1 MSRTYR
7 LAGSIVL
14 AASLSLLSACSIL
27 PKPEQVDVYWLPY
40 AQTPIAASRS
50 APVTWSLRLDKPMA
64 SNALNS
70 QNIAVVPQGNLIS
83 NYKGAR
89 WSDPAPV
96 LLRNRLLD
104 AFLQDG
110 RIQGLS
116 TDDSNLQAD
125 YELGGELLAFQTH
138 YNGKNPEVL
147 VQYNARLVRTSEQR
161 VIVSRRFETR
171 QPLSNPMVP
180 GVVAGFGQ
188 ATDAL
193 MPQVVQWLMQQGQAQ
208 RVIAP

>member
-1 MSRTYR
+1 MKPTYR
-7 LAGSIVL
+7 LAGSLIL

-40 AQTPIAASRS
+40 AQAPIAASRS
-50 APVTWSLRLDKPMA
+50 AAVNWSLRLDKPMA
-64 SNALNS
+64 SAALNS
-70 QNIAVVPQGNLIS
+70 QNIAVVPEGNLIS

-116 TDDSNLQAD
+116 TDDTTVQAD

-138 YNGKNPEVL
+138 YNGKSPEVL
-147 VQYNARLVRTSEQR
+147 IQYNARLVRSSDQR
-161 VIVSRRFETR
+161 VIASKRFEAR

-188 ATDAL
+188 ASDTL
-193 MPQVVQWLMQQGQAQ
+193 MPQVVQWVMQQGHAQ
-208 RVIAP
+208 R

>member
-40 AQTPIAASRS
+40 AQTPVAASRS

-125 YELGGELLAFQTH
+125 YELGGELLSFQTH

-147 VQYNARLVRTSEQR
+147 VQYNARLVRTSDQR
-161 VIVSRRFETR
+161 VIASRRFETR
-171 QPLSNPMVP
+171 QPLCNPMVP

-193 MPQVVQWLMQQGQAQ
+193 MPQVVQWVMQQGQAQ

>member
-7 LAGSIVL
+7 LASSFAL
-14 AASLSLLSACSIL
+14 AVSLSLISACSIF
-27 PKPEQVDVYWLPY
+27 PAPEQVDVYRLPS
-40 AQTPIAASRS
+40 AQAPIATSAQ
-50 APVTWSLRLDKPMA
+50 APVKWSLRLDKPMS
-64 SNALNS
+64 SNVLNS
-70 QNIAVVPQGNLIS
+70 QNIAVVPEGNLIS
-83 NYKGAR
+83 SYKGAR
-89 WSDPAPV
+89 WSDPAPA

-147 VQYNARLVRTSEQR
+147 VQYNARLVRNSDQR
-161 VIVSRRFETR
+161 VIGSKRFEVR
-171 QPLSNPMVP
+171 QPLSSPLVP
-180 GVVAGFGQ
+180 SVVEGFGR
-188 ATDAL
+188 ASDVL
-193 MPQVVQWLMQQGQAQ
+193 MPQVVQWTLQQGQAQ
-208 RVIAP
+208 H

>member
-1 MSRTYR
+1 MKPTYR
-7 LAGSIVL
+7 LAGSLIL

-40 AQTPIAASRS
+40 AQAPIAASRS
-50 APVTWSLRLDKPMA
+50 AAVNWSLRLDKPMA
-64 SNALNS
+64 SAALNS
-70 QNIAVVPQGNLIS
+70 QNIAVVPEGNLIS

-116 TDDSNLQAD
+116 TDDTTVQAD
-125 YELGGELLAFQTH
+125 DELGGELLAFQTH
-138 YNGKNPEVL
+138 YNGKSPEVL
-147 VQYNARLVRTSEQR
+147 IQYNARLVRSSDQR
-161 VIVSRRFETR
+161 VIASKRFEAR

-188 ATDAL
+188 ASDTL
-193 MPQVVQWLMQQGQAQ
+193 MPQVVQWVMQQGQAQ
-208 RVIAP
+208 R

>member
-1 MSRTYR
+1 MKRTYR
-7 LAGSIVL
+7 LAGSLVI

-27 PKPEQVDVYWLPY
+27 PKPEIVDVYRLPA
-40 AQTPIAASRS
+40 AQAPVTASQS
-50 APVTWSLRLDKPMA
+50 APVKWSLRLEKPMTTG
-64 SNALNS
+64 ALNT
-70 QNIAVVPQGNLIS
+70 QNIVVVPEGNLIS

-89 WSDPAPV
+89 WSDTAPV
-96 LLRNRLLD
+96 LLRNRLLE

-116 TDDSNLQAD
+116 TDDSNLQSD

-147 VQYNARLVRTSEQR
+147 IQYNARLVRSSDQR
-161 VIVSRRFETR
+161 VIASKRFEAR

-188 ATDAL
+188 ASDVL
-193 MPQVVQWLMQQGQAQ
+193 MPQVVQWVMQQGQAQ
-208 RVIAP
+208 R

>member
-1 MSRTYR
+1 MTLTFR
-7 LAGSIVL
+7 LAGSLLL
-14 AASLSLLSACSIL
+14 AASLSLISACSIL
-27 PKPEQVDVYWLPY
+27 PKPEVVDVYRLPD
-40 AQTPIAASRS
+40 AQTPIAASQG

-70 QNIAVVPQGNLIS
+70 QNIAVIPEGNLVS

-89 WSDPAPV
+89 WSDPAPA

-110 RIQGLS
+110 RIKALS
-116 TDDSNLQAD
+116 TDDSNLQSD

-138 YNGKNPEVL
+138 YNGKSPEVI
-147 VQYNARLVRTSEQR
+147 VQYNARLVRSSDQR
-161 VIVSRRFETR
+161 IIGSKRFEVR
-171 QPLSNPMVP
+171 QPLTNPLVP

-188 ATDAL
+188 ATDTL
-193 MPQVVQWLMQQGQAQ
+193 MPQVVQWVLQQGQTQ
-208 RVIAP
+208 R

>member
-1 MSRTYR
+1 MTRTYR

-40 AQTPIAASRS
+40 AQAPLAASRG
-50 APVTWSLRLDKPMA
+50 APVNWSLRLEKPMA

-70 QNIAVVPQGNLIS
+70 QNIAVVPEGNLIS

-125 YELGGELLAFQTH
+125 YELGGELLAFQTR
-138 YNGKNPEVL
+138 YNGKSPEVL
-147 VQYNARLVRTSEQR
+147 IQYNARLVRSSDQR
-161 VIVSRRFETR
+161 VLASRRFEAR

-180 GVVAGFGQ
+180 EVVAGFGQ
-188 ATDAL
+188 AADTL
-193 MPQVVQWLMQQGQAQ
+193 MPQVVQWVMQQGQAQ
-208 RVIAP
+208 R

>member
-27 PKPEQVDVYWLPY
+27 PKPEQVDMYRLPY
-40 AQTPIAASRS
+40 AQTPMAASTS
-50 APVTWSLRLDKPMA
+50 GPVKWSLRLDKPMA

-70 QNIAVVPQGNLIS
+70 QNIAVVPEGNLIS

-116 TDDSNLQAD
+116 TDDSNLQSD

-138 YNGKNPEVL
+138 YNGKSPEVII
-147 VQYNARLVRTSEQR
+147 QYNARLVRSSDQR
-161 VIVSRRFETR
+161 VLASKRFETR
-171 QPLSNPMVP
+171 QPLSSPLVP

-188 ATDAL
+188 ATDTL
-193 MPQVVQWLMQQGQAQ
+193 MPQVVQWVIQQGQAQ
-208 RVIAP
+208 R

>member
-1 MSRTYR
+1 MIRTYR

-40 AQTPIAASRS
+40 GQAPVAASRS
-50 APVTWSLRLDKPMA
+50 APVSWSLRLDKPMA

-70 QNIAVVPQGNLIS
+70 QNIAVVPEGNLIS

-89 WSDPAPV
+89 WSDTAPV
-96 LLRNRLLD
+96 LLRNRLLE

-125 YELGGELLAFQTH
+125 YELGGELLAFQTR
-138 YNGKNPEVL
+138 YNGKSPQVL
-147 VQYNARLVRTSEQR
+147 VQYNARLVRTSDQR
-161 VIVSRRFETR
+161 VIASKRFEVR
-171 QPLSNPMVP
+171 QPLNNPLVP

-188 ATDAL
+188 ASDVL
-193 MPQVVQWLMQQGQAQ
+193 MPQVVQWVLQQGQAQ
-208 RVIAP
+208 R

>member
-7 LAGSIVL
+7 LAGAVVL
-14 AASLSLLSACSIL
+14 ATSLSLLSACSIL

-40 AQTPIAASRS
+40 AQTPIATSPS
-50 APVTWSLRLDKPMA
+50 APVNWSLKLDKPMA

-70 QNIAVVPQGNLIS
+70 QNIAVVPEGNLIS

-116 TDDSNLQAD
+116 TDDSNLQSD
-125 YELGGELLAFQTH
+125 FELGGELLAFQTR
-138 YNGKNPEVL
+138 YNGKSPEVL
-147 VQYNARLVRTSEQR
+147 IQYNARLVRSRDQR
-161 VIVSRRFETR
+161 VIGSKRFETR
-171 QPLSNPMVP
+171 LPLTNPMVP

-188 ATDAL
+188 ATDQL
-193 MPQVVQWLMQQGQAQ
+193 MPQVVQWVLQQGQAQ
-208 RVIAP
+208 R

>member
-7 LAGSIVL
+7 LAGAVVL
-14 AASLSLLSACSIL
+14 ATSLSLLSACSIL

-40 AQTPIAASRS
+40 AQTPIATSPS
-50 APVTWSLRLDKPMA
+50 APVNWSLKLDKPMA

-70 QNIAVVPQGNLIS
+70 QNIAVVPEGNLIS

-116 TDDSNLQAD
+116 TDDSNLQSD
-125 YELGGELLAFQTH
+125 FELGGELLAFQTR
-138 YNGKNPEVL
+138 YNGKSPEVL
-147 VQYNARLVRTSEQR
+147 IQYNARLVRSRDQR
-161 VIVSRRFETR
+161 VIGSKRFETR
-171 QPLSNPMVP
+171 QPLTNPMVP

-188 ATDAL
+188 ATDQL
-193 MPQVVQWLMQQGQAQ
+193 MPQVVQWVLQQGQAQ
-208 RVIAP
+208 R

>member
-7 LAGSIVL
+7 LAGAVVL
-14 AASLSLLSACSIL
+14 ATSLSLLSACSIL

-40 AQTPIAASRS
+40 AQTPIATSPS
-50 APVTWSLRLDKPMA
+50 APVSWSLKLDKPMA

-70 QNIAVVPQGNLIS
+70 QNIAVVPEGNLIS

-116 TDDSNLQAD
+116 TDDSNLQSD
-125 YELGGELLAFQTH
+125 FELGGELLAFQTR
-138 YNGKNPEVL
+138 YNGKSPEVL
-147 VQYNARLVRTSEQR
+147 IQYNARLVRSRDQR
-161 VIVSRRFETR
+161 VIGSKRFETR
-171 QPLSNPMVP
+171 QPLTNPMVP
-180 GVVAGFGQ
+180 GVVAGFEQ
-188 ATDAL
+188 ATDQL
-193 MPQVVQWLMQQGQAQ
+193 MPQVVQWVLQQGQAQ
-208 RVIAP
+208 R

>member
-1 MSRTYR
+1 MSRTYS
-7 LAGSIVL
+7 LAGAVVL
-14 AASLSLLSACSIL
+14 ATSLSLLSACSIL

-40 AQTPIAASRS
+40 AQTPIATSPS
-50 APVTWSLRLDKPMA
+50 APVNWSLKLDKPMA

-70 QNIAVVPQGNLIS
+70 QNIAVVPEGNLIS

-116 TDDSNLQAD
+116 TDDSNLQSD
-125 YELGGELLAFQTH
+125 FELGGELLAFQTR
-138 YNGKNPEVL
+138 YNGKSPEVL
-147 VQYNARLVRTSEQR
+147 IQYNARLVRSRDQR
-161 VIVSRRFETR
+161 VIGSKRFETR
-171 QPLSNPMVP
+171 QPLTNPMVP

-188 ATDAL
+188 ATDQL
-193 MPQVVQWLMQQGQAQ
+193 MPQVVQWVLQQGQAQ
-208 RVIAP
+208 R

>member
-1 MSRTYR
+1 MKPTYR
-7 LAGSIVL
+7 LAGSLIL

-40 AQTPIAASRS
+40 AQAPIAASRS
-50 APVTWSLRLDKPMA
+50 AAVNWSLRLDKPMA
-64 SNALNS
+64 SAALNS
-70 QNIAVVPQGNLIS
+70 QNIAVVPEGNLIS

-116 TDDSNLQAD
+116 TDDTTVQAE

-138 YNGKNPEVL
+138 YNGKSPEVL
-147 VQYNARLVRTSEQR
+147 IQYNARLVRSSDQR
-161 VIVSRRFETR
+161 VIASKRFEAR

-188 ATDAL
+188 ASDTL
-193 MPQVVQWLMQQGQAQ
+193 MPQVVQWVMQQGQAQ
-208 RVIAP
+208 R

>member
-40 AQTPIAASRS
+40 AQTPIAASQS
-50 APVTWSLRLDKPMA
+50 APVNWSLRLDKPMA

-70 QNIAVVPQGNLIS
+70 QNIAVVPEGNLIS

-138 YNGKNPEVL
+138 YNGKSPQVL
-147 VQYNARLVRTSEQR
+147 VQYNARLVRTSDQR
-161 VIVSRRFETR
+161 VIASKRFDVR
-171 QPLSNPMVP
+171 QPLNNPLVP

-188 ATDAL
+188 ASDVL
-193 MPQVVQWLMQQGQAQ
+193 MPQVVQWVLQQGQAQ
-208 RVIAP
+208 R

>member
-40 AQTPIAASRS
+40 AQTPMAASQS
-50 APVTWSLRLDKPMA
+50 APVNWSLRLDKPMA

-70 QNIAVVPQGNLIS
+70 QNIAVVPEGNLIS

-138 YNGKNPEVL
+138 YNGKSPQVL
-147 VQYNARLVRTSEQR
+147 VQYNARLVRTSDQR
-161 VIVSRRFETR
+161 VIASKRFDVR
-171 QPLSNPMVP
+171 QPLNNPLVP

-188 ATDAL
+188 ASDVL
-193 MPQVVQWLMQQGQAQ
+193 MPQVVQWVLQQGQAQ
-208 RVIAP
+208 R

>member
-1 MSRTYR
+1 MKPTYR
-7 LAGSIVL
+7 LAGSLIL

-40 AQTPIAASRS
+40 AQAPIAASRS
-50 APVTWSLRLDKPMA
+50 AAVNWSLRLDKPMA
-64 SNALNS
+64 SAALNS
-70 QNIAVVPQGNLIS
+70 QNIAVVPEGTLLS

-116 TDDSNLQAD
+116 TDDTTVQAD

-138 YNGKNPEVL
+138 YNGKSPEVL
-147 VQYNARLVRTSEQR
+147 IQYNARLVRSSDQR
-161 VIVSRRFETR
+161 VIASKRFEAR

-188 ATDAL
+188 ASDTL
-193 MPQVVQWLMQQGQAQ
+193 MPQVVQWVMQQGQAQ
-208 RVIAP
+208 R

>member
-1 MSRTYR
+1 MIRTYR

-40 AQTPIAASRS
+40 GQAPVAASRS
-50 APVTWSLRLDKPMA
+50 APVSWSLRLDKPMA

-70 QNIAVVPQGNLIS
+70 QNIAVVPEGNLIS

-89 WSDPAPV
+89 WSDTAPV
-96 LLRNRLLD
+96 LLRNRLLE

-125 YELGGELLAFQTH
+125 YELGGELLAFQTR
-138 YNGKNPEVL
+138 YNGKSPEVL
-147 VQYNARLVRTSEQR
+147 IQYNARLVRSSDQR
-161 VIVSRRFETR
+161 VVASRRFEAR
-171 QPLSNPMVP
+171 QLLSNPMVP

-188 ATDAL
+188 ATDTL
-193 MPQVVQWLMQQGQAQ
+193 MPQVVQWVMQQGQAQ
-208 RVIAP
+208 R

>member
-7 LAGSIVL
+7 LAGAVVL
-14 AASLSLLSACSIL
+14 ATSLSLLSACSIL

-40 AQTPIAASRS
+40 AQTPIATSPS
-50 APVTWSLRLDKPMA
+50 APVNWSLKLDKPMA

-70 QNIAVVPQGNLIS
+70 QNIAVVPEGNLIS

-116 TDDSNLQAD
+116 TDDSNLQSD
-125 YELGGELLAFQTH
+125 FELGGELLAFQTR
-138 YNGKNPEVL
+138 YDGKSPEVL
-147 VQYNARLVRTSEQR
+147 IQYNARLVRSRDQR
-161 VIVSRRFETR
+161 VIGSKRFETR
-171 QPLSNPMVP
+171 QPLTNPMVP

-188 ATDAL
+188 ATDQL
-193 MPQVVQWLMQQGQAQ
+193 MPQVVQWVLQQGQAQ
-208 RVIAP
+208 R

>member
-40 AQTPIAASRS
+40 AQTPMAASHS
-50 APVTWSLRLDKPMA
+50 APVNWSLRLDKPMA

-70 QNIAVVPQGNLIS
+70 QNSAVVPEGNLIS
-83 NYKGAR
+83 NDTGAR

-138 YNGKNPEVL
+138 YNGKNPQVL
-147 VQYNARLVRTSEQR
+147 VQYNARLVRTSDQR
-161 VIVSRRFETR
+161 VIASKRFDVR
-171 QPLSNPMVP
+171 QPLNNPLVP

-188 ATDAL
+188 ASDVL
-193 MPQVVQWLMQQGQAQ
+193 MPQVVQWVLQQGQAQ
-208 RVIAP
+208 R

>member
-1 MSRTYR
+1 MSRTHR

-14 AASLSLLSACSIL
+14 AAGLSLLSACSIL
-27 PKPEQVDVYWLPY
+27 PKPEQVDMYRLPY
-40 AQTPIAASRS
+40 AQTPMAASTS
-50 APVTWSLRLDKPMA
+50 GPVKWSLRLDKPMA

-70 QNIAVVPQGNLIS
+70 QNIAVVPEGNLIS

-116 TDDSNLQAD
+116 TDDSNLQSD

-138 YNGKNPEVL
+138 YNGKSPEVII
-147 VQYNARLVRTSEQR
+147 QYNARLVRSSDQR
-161 VIVSRRFETR
+161 VLASKRFETR
-171 QPLSNPMVP
+171 QPLSSPLVP

-193 MPQVVQWLMQQGQAQ
+193 MPQVVQWVIQQGQAQ
-208 RVIAP
+208 R

>member
-1 MSRTYR
+1 MKRTYR

-27 PKPEQVDVYWLPY
+27 PKPEQVDMYRLPA
-40 AQTPIAASRS
+40 AQVPVAASHS

-64 SNALNS
+64 SGALNN
-70 QNIAVVPQGNLIS
+70 QNIAVVPEGNLIS

-89 WSDPAPV
+89 WSDTAPV

-116 TDDSNLQAD
+116 TDDSNLQSD

-138 YNGKNPEVL
+138 YNGKSPQVL
-147 VQYNARLVRTSEQR
+147 IQYNARLVRSSDQR
-161 VIVSRRFETR
+161 VIASKRFEAR

-180 GVVAGFGQ
+180 SVVAGFAQ
-188 ATDAL
+188 ASDTL
-193 MPQVVQWLMQQGQAQ
+193 MPQVVQWVMQQGQAE
-208 RVIAP
+208 R

>member
-40 AQTPIAASRS
+40 AQTPIAASQS
-50 APVTWSLRLDKPMA
+50 APVNWSLRLDKPMA

-70 QNIAVVPQGNLIS
+70 QNIAVVPEGNLIS

-138 YNGKNPEVL
+138 YNGKNPQVL
-147 VQYNARLVRTSEQR
+147 VQYNARLVRTSDQR
-161 VIVSRRFETR
+161 VIASKRFDVR
-171 QPLSNPMVP
+171 QPLNNPLVP

-188 ATDAL
+188 ASDVL
-193 MPQVVQWLMQQGQAQ
+193 MPQVVQWVLQQGQAQ
-208 RVIAP
+208 R

>member
-1 MSRTYR
+1 MTLTYR
-7 LAGSIVL
+7 LAGSFFL
-14 AASLSLLSACSIL
+14 AASLSLISACSIL
-27 PKPEQVDVYWLPY
+27 PKPEVVDVYRLPD
-40 AQTPIAASRS
+40 AQTPIATSQS

-70 QNIAVVPQGNLIS
+70 QNIAVIPEGNLVS

-89 WSDPAPV
+89 WSDPAPA

-110 RIQGLS
+110 RVKALS
-116 TDDSNLQAD
+116 TDDSNLQSD

-138 YNGKNPEVL
+138 YNGKDPEVI
-147 VQYNARLVRTSEQR
+147 VQYNARLVRSSDQR
-161 VIVSRRFETR
+161 IIGAKRFEVR
-171 QPLSNPMVP
+171 QPLTNPLVP

-193 MPQVVQWLMQQGQAQ
+193 MPRVVQWVLQQGQAQ
-208 RVIAP
+208 R

>member
-1 MSRTYR
+1 MIRPNR
-7 LAGSIVL
+7 LAGSVFL
-14 AASLSLLSACSIL
+14 AVGLGLLSACSIL
-27 PKPEQVDVYWLPY
+27 PKPQLVDQYILPS
-40 AQTPIAASRS
+40 AQAPVASRS
-50 APVTWSLRLDKPMA
+50 GAVDWSLRLDKPMA

-147 VQYNARLVRTSEQR
+147 VQYNARLVRTSDQR
-161 VIVSRRFETR
+161 VIASRRFETR

-193 MPQVVQWLMQQGQAQ
+193 MPQVVQWVMQQGQAQ

>member
-1 MSRTYR
+1 MTLTYR
-7 LAGSIVL
+7 LAGSFFL
-14 AASLSLLSACSIL
+14 AASLSLISACSIL
-27 PKPEQVDVYWLPY
+27 PKPEVVDVYRLPD
-40 AQTPIAASRS
+40 AQTPIAASQG

-70 QNIAVVPQGNLIS
+70 QNIAVIPEGNLVS

-89 WSDPAPV
+89 WSDPAPA

-110 RIQGLS
+110 RVKALS
-116 TDDSNLQAD
+116 TDDSNLQSD

-138 YNGKNPEVL
+138 YNGKDPEVI
-147 VQYNARLVRTSEQR
+147 VQYNARLVRSSDQR
-161 VIVSRRFETR
+161 IIGAKRFEVR
-171 QPLSNPMVP
+171 QPLTNPLVP

-188 ATDAL
+188 ATDTL
-193 MPQVVQWLMQQGQAQ
+193 MPQVVQWVLQQGQAQ
-208 RVIAP
+208 R

>member
-96 LLRNRLLD
+96 LFDRVNVLTFEGIAELD
-104 AFLQDG
+104 AAVDAALADAGVKGIVITSAKPDFAPPC
-110 RIQGLS
+110 RTRTPAPS
-116 TDDSNLQAD
+116 T
-125 YELGGELLAFQTH
+125 
-138 YNGKNPEVL
+138 
-147 VQYNARLVRTSEQR
+147 
-161 VIVSRRFETR
+161 RRSSS
-171 QPLSNPMVP
+171 QS
-180 GVVAGFGQ
+180 G
-188 ATDAL
+188 
-193 MPQVVQWLMQQGQAQ
+193 
-208 RVIAP
+208 

>member
-40 AQTPIAASRS
+40 AQTPVAASRS

-83 NYKGAR
+83 NYRG
-89 WSDPAPV
+89 
-96 LLRNRLLD
+96 
-104 AFLQDG
+104 
-110 RIQGLS
+110 
-116 TDDSNLQAD
+116 
-125 YELGGELLAFQTH
+125 
-138 YNGKNPEVL
+138 
-147 VQYNARLVRTSEQR
+147 
-161 VIVSRRFETR
+161 
-171 QPLSNPMVP
+171 
-180 GVVAGFGQ
+180 
-188 ATDAL
+188 
-193 MPQVVQWLMQQGQAQ
+193 
-208 RVIAP
+208 

>member
-1 MSRTYR
+1 MTLTYR
-7 LAGSIVL
+7 LAGSFFL
-14 AASLSLLSACSIL
+14 AASLSLISACSIL
-27 PKPEQVDVYWLPY
+27 PKPEVVDVYRLPD
-40 AQTPIAASRS
+40 AQTPIATSQS

-70 QNIAVVPQGNLIS
+70 QNIAVIPEGNLVS

-89 WSDPAPV
+89 WSDPAPA

-110 RIQGLS
+110 RVKALS
-116 TDDSNLQAD
+116 TDDSNLQSD

-138 YNGKNPEVL
+138 YNGKDPEVI
-147 VQYNARLVRTSEQR
+147 VQYNARLVRSSDQR
-161 VIVSRRFETR
+161 IIGAKRFEVR
-171 QPLSNPMVP
+171 QPLTNPLVP

-188 ATDAL
+188 ANDAL
-193 MPQVVQWLMQQGQAQ
+193 MPHVVQWVLQQGQAQ
-208 RVIAP
+208 R

>member
-1 MSRTYR
+1 MKRTYR

-14 AASLSLLSACSIL
+14 AASLSMLSACSIL
-27 PKPEQVDVYWLPY
+27 PKPEQVDMYRLPA
-40 AQTPIAASRS
+40 AQVPVAASHS

-64 SNALNS
+64 SGALNN
-70 QNIAVVPQGNLIS
+70 QNIAVVPEGNLIS
-83 NYKGAR
+83 NNKGAR
-89 WSDPAPV
+89 WSDTAPV

-116 TDDSNLQAD
+116 TDDSNLQSD

-138 YNGKNPEVL
+138 YNGKSPQVL
-147 VQYNARLVRTSEQR
+147 IQYNARLVRSSDQR
-161 VIVSRRFETR
+161 VIASKRFEAR

-180 GVVAGFGQ
+180 SVVAGFGQ
-188 ATDAL
+188 ASDTL
-193 MPQVVQWLMQQGQAQ
+193 MPQVVQWVMQQGQAE
-208 RVIAP
+208 R

>member
-1 MSRTYR
+1 MTLTYR
-7 LAGSIVL
+7 LAGSFFLV
-14 AASLSLLSACSIL
+14 ASLSLISACSIL
-27 PKPEQVDVYWLPY
+27 PKPEVVDVYRLPD
-40 AQTPIAASRS
+40 AQTPIATSQS

-70 QNIAVVPQGNLIS
+70 QNIAVIPEGNLVS

-89 WSDPAPV
+89 WSDPAPA

-110 RIQGLS
+110 RVKALS
-116 TDDSNLQAD
+116 TDDSNLQSD

-138 YNGKNPEVL
+138 YNGKDPEVI
-147 VQYNARLVRTSEQR
+147 VQYNARLVRSSDQR
-161 VIVSRRFETR
+161 IIGAKRFEVR
-171 QPLSNPMVP
+171 QPLTNPLVP

-188 ATDAL
+188 ATDTL
-193 MPQVVQWLMQQGQAQ
+193 MPQVVQWVLQQGQAQ
-208 RVIAP
+208 R

>member
-1 MSRTYR
+1 MIRPYR
-7 LAGSIVL
+7 LAGSVFL
-14 AASLSLLSACSIL
+14 AVGLGLLSACSIL

-40 AQTPIAASRS
+40 GQAPVAASRS
-50 APVTWSLRLDKPMA
+50 APVSWSLRLDKPMA

-70 QNIAVVPQGNLIS
+70 QNIAVVPEGNLIS

-89 WSDPAPV
+89 WSDTAPV
-96 LLRNRLLD
+96 LLRNRLLE

-125 YELGGELLAFQTH
+125 YELGGELLAFQTR

-147 VQYNARLVRTSEQR
+147 IQYNARLVRSSDQR
-161 VIVSRRFETR
+161 VVASRRFEAR

-188 ATDAL
+188 ATDTL
-193 MPQVVQWLMQQGQAQ
+193 MPQVVQWVMQQGQAQ
-208 RVIAP
+208 R

>member
-1 MSRTYR
+1 MIRTYR

-40 AQTPIAASRS
+40 GQAPVAASRS
-50 APVTWSLRLDKPMA
+50 APVSWSLRLDKPMA

-70 QNIAVVPQGNLIS
+70 QNIAVVPEGNLIS

-89 WSDPAPV
+89 WSDTAPV
-96 LLRNRLLD
+96 LLRNRLLE

-125 YELGGELLAFQTH
+125 YELGGELLAFQTR

-147 VQYNARLVRTSEQR
+147 IQYNARLVRSSDQR
-161 VIVSRRFETR
+161 VVASRRFEAR
-171 QPLSNPMVP
+171 QLLSNPMVP

-188 ATDAL
+188 ATDTL
-193 MPQVVQWLMQQGQAQ
+193 MPQVVQWVMQQGQAQ
-208 RVIAP
+208 R

>member
-1 MSRTYR
+1 MTLTFR
-7 LAGSIVL
+7 LAGSLLL
-14 AASLSLLSACSIL
+14 AASLSLISACSIL
-27 PKPEQVDVYWLPY
+27 PKPEVVDVYRLPD
-40 AQTPIAASRS
+40 AQTPIAASQG

-70 QNIAVVPQGNLIS
+70 QNIAVIPEGNLVS

-89 WSDPAPV
+89 WSDPAPA

-110 RIQGLS
+110 RIKALS
-116 TDDSNLQAD
+116 TDDSNLQSD

-138 YNGKNPEVL
+138 YNGKSPEVI
-147 VQYNARLVRTSEQR
+147 VQYNARLVRSSDQR
-161 VIVSRRFETR
+161 IIGSKRFEVR
-171 QPLSNPMVP
+171 QPLTSPLVP

-188 ATDAL
+188 ATDTL
-193 MPQVVQWLMQQGQAQ
+193 MPQVVQWVLQQGQAQ
-208 RVIAP
+208 R